1 MPSMLPADIVNTGS
15 APTCLITKMTK
26 KISDAQIGEPLPLD
40 LVDLVH
46 WLTTERQ
53 ASTADLE
60 SLYNRFIAQRENR
73 PAPDKWLHTLD
84 IYFSCSASLVRFL
97 RPSLADTSLPLHRK
111 IRKKVKLE
119 QKILLALAEEGMQ
132 MLTLIERHIDINLPQ
147 TQAKLLCNCM
157 SALLQHLLLGYLSAS
172 PAMVGIWQKLH
183 RVFNVADRLGLV
195 DVIPQGVEKSV
206 HSLYSS
212 AVLLG
217 CAQPAS
223 FTART
228 VNFIATWMDG
238 FDNLVCM
245 SEKKQTGDATFWID
259 PASDLPAIADSKRA
273 ASPETNVRYFSCEL
287 LVGRI
292 KEELTQ
298 LEAGI
303 LAEDLGLPGFA
314 ATPVGMEAMRELII
328 RWSDPAKRRFQRRRI
343 SYHTELYIGLKNLLK
358 FFQDNEN
365 DTGTSSIWVVINESP
380 DGYAAMHVSGEVEDF
395 SVGDIAAIKTEQGWQ
410 IGIVRWALSENQEH
424 LELGLQVLA
433 ANAVSVLVIPSQTTG
448 ELSKIPALLLPAVK
462 QLSSEKRL
470 VVPAATLTSEPEQ
483 LILVSG
489 QTHVTIREV
498 AKNRLDERNARIEI
512 FSITPL

>member
-1 MPSMLPADIVNTGS
+1 MPHDLNDKKTADVQ
-15 APTCLITKMTK
+15 A
-26 KISDAQIGEPLPLD
+26 GEPLPLD
-40 LVDLVH
+40 LVDLAN
-46 WLTTERQ
+46 WLTTEKKGQ
-53 ASTADLE
+53 VSTADLE
-60 SLYNRFIAQRENR
+60 VLYNRFVAQRENR
-73 PAPDKWLHTLD
+73 PAPENWLHILD
-84 IYFSCSASLVRFL
+84 TCFCCSALFVRFL
-97 RPSLADTSLPLHRK
+97 RPALADSALPLHRR
-111 IRKKVKLE
+111 IRKKVKLQ

-132 MLTLIERHIDINLPQ
+132 MLTLIERHMDINLPQ

-157 SALLQHLLLGYLSAS
+157 FALLQHLLLSYLSAS
-172 PAMVGIWQKLH
+172 SAMVGIWQKLH
-183 RVFNVADRLGLV
+183 RVFNVADRLGLAE
-195 DVIPQGVEKSV
+195 VIPQGAEKSI

-228 VNFIATWMDG
+228 VNFIATWVDG
-238 FDNLVCM
+238 FGNLVCM
-245 SEKKQTGDATFWID
+245 GEKKQSGNAAFWID

-273 ASPETNVRYFSCEL
+273 VPPETNVRYFSCEL

-292 KEELTQ
+292 KEQLTQ

-314 ATPVGMEAMRELII
+314 ATPVGMEAMRELTI
-328 RWSDPAKRRFQRRRI
+328 RWQDPAKRRFQRRRM

-358 FFQDNEN
+358 FFQGNEN
-365 DTGTSSIWVVINESP
+365 DIGISSIWVVINESP
-380 DGYAAMHVSGEVEDF
+380 DGYAAMHVSGEIEDF

-410 IGIVRWALSENQEH
+410 IGIIRWALSENQEH

-433 ANAVSVLVIPSQTTG
+433 ANAAPVLVVPSQTIG
-448 ELSKIPALLLPAVK
+448 ELAKIPALLLPAVK

-470 VVPAATLTSEPEQ
+470 IVPSGTLTLEPEQ
-483 LILVSG
+483 LTLVSG

-498 AKNRLDERNARIEI
+498 TKNRLDERNAHIDI